1 MPPTARENTR
11 FARLVAYSGRRSGV
25 RSAVAKAVGEANRLY
40 RHMESYQ
47 ADRVSRE
54 TLQAAGKVLCCKAPV
69 NRNPDGSK
77 PWSAHNPDDIY
88 ELPVGGLKM
97 GDFRLTELIFA
108 YILQG
113 AKGDAKGGSEAA
125 DIYAARFAACEML
138 HLSEMSA
145 KQLIEL
151 ANDPAVDDDELKTAV
166 LAGVKKE
173 NDAKSKALQEKQLAD
188 GRPTLSWEVLAKGV
202 RMAATVAAAM
212 NFEMADAARADVAMC
227 IKDGNHGL
235 TLLWLVVFFAVA
247 VTILVRRL
255 A

>member
-25 RSAVAKAVGEANRLY
+25 RSAVAKAVSEANRLY
-40 RHMESYQ
+40 KHIEAYQ
-47 ADRVSRE
+47 SDRVTRE
-54 TLQAAGKVLCCKAPV
+54 TLQTAGKVLCCKAPV

-113 AKGDAKGGSEAA
+113 AKGDAKAGSEAA
-125 DIYAARFAACEML
+125 EVYATRFAACEML

-151 ANDPAVDDDELKTAV
+151 VNDPAVDDDELKTAV

-173 NDAKSKALQEKQLAD
+173 NAQKAEALQEKKLAD
-188 GRPTLSWEVLAKGV
+188 GRQTLSWEVIANGV
-202 RMAATVAAAM
+202 RTAATVATAM
-212 NFEMADAARADVAMC
+212 QFEMADAVRADTAMC
-227 IKDGNHGL
+227 TMGGDRGS
-235 TLLWLVVFFAVA
+235 LLSWFVVFFAAAIIV
-247 VTILVRRL
+247 LVRRF